1 MSILCKFCGFFCY
14 ILQFLSS
21 TPSATLAQ
29 PYIASARKGGGHS
42 CGGCSGN
49 VVTMLCLFCGLS
61 LGVAARPFYTYSPQ
75 NSL

>member
-29 PYIASARKGGGHS
+29 PCIASARKGGDT
-42 CGGCSGN
+42 
-49 VVTMLCLFCGLS
+49 VVGDVVGML
-61 LGVAARPFYTYSPQ
+61 
-75 NSL
+75 